1 MVTLLEEQLIFAS
14 DTMSGSHIVFAS
26 SLILSLSTLSLSTLS
41 LLFKFLGRYPVSFL
55 IVHFF
60 PGN

>member
-14 DTMSGSHIVFAS
+14 DTMSGSRIVFAS

-41 LLFKFLGRYPVSFL
+41 LLTLSLLTLSLLFKFLGR
-55 IVHFF
+55 
-60 PGN
+60 